1 MMRRPVIFLS
11 LALLLLAGCRES
23 TFTSEL
29 PIAGRVL
36 RPDRMLV
43 HRFQVT
49 PTGAESGAAKATP
62 RGEELR
68 VGRLLGDAI
77 AVNLVAEL
85 ESRGIKAGIARDSAP
100 PESNTIW
107 IFGRFMHNETPGS
120 SNIIGG
126 FTFSDPLRTRVSV
139 FQGTGGNLQFIAQA
153 DTATPSAVRP
163 GMAPDAE
170 KAAVDAD
177 ARRVAKE
184 GADRIVEF
192 YRKHGFLQ

>member
-1 MMRRPVIFLS
+1 MMRRPVIVLS
-11 LALLLLAGCRES
+11 LALLLLAGCSES
-23 TFTSEL
+23 TITSEL

-85 ESRGIKAGIARDSAP
+85 ESRG
-100 PESNTIW
+100 
-107 IFGRFMHNETPGS
+107 
-120 SNIIGG
+120 
-126 FTFSDPLRTRVSV
+126 
-139 FQGTGGNLQFIAQA
+139 
-153 DTATPSAVRP
+153 
-163 GMAPDAE
+163 
-170 KAAVDAD
+170 
-177 ARRVAKE
+177 
-184 GADRIVEF
+184 
-192 YRKHGFLQ
+192 